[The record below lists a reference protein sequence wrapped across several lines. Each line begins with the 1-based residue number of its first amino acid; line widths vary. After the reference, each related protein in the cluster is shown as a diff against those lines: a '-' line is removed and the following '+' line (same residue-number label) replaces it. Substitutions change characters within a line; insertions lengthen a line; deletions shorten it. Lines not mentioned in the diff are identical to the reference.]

1 MLWIFF
7 SIISLILASVFQ
19 ISLMYLHKNKKSINL
34 IEQITSSLWLFVII
48 GILSFVGL
56 ILMFMNN
63 YKIEFTGLSERSPL
77 LVLSA
82 LSLMLYELFL
92 ILGIS
97 NGGGGFSSLIA
108 GMSYILV
115 IIFGVYF
122 FNDIVNNNI
131 IISIILISIL
141 VSYVILEK
149 NKLTK

>member
-63 YKIEFTGLSERSPL
+63 YKIEFSGLSERSPL
-77 LVLSA
+77 LILSA
-82 LSLMLYELFL
+82 LSLMFYELFL
-92 ILGIS
+92 ILGIA

-122 FNDIVNNNI
+122 FNDIVNHNI